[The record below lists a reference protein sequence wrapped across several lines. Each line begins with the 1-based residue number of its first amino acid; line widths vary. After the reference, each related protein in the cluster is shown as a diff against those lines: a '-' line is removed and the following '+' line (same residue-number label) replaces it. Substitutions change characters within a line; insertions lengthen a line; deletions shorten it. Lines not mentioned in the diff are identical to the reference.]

1 MGTPVEG
8 LPSLEGQGAQQQQL
22 GYDPRANG
30 LARRTTDPPIDGSP
44 AHHLSPQKRSE
55 HPSRSPS
62 DPGNGTFNPAP
73 RDKPKRSGKIC
84 GKCGEGLTGQFVRAL
99 GDTYHLECFTCHDC
113 GKIVASKFFPVPD
126 KPPGQYPLCET
137 DYFRRLD
144 LICYEC
150 GQALR
155 GSYITALDRKYHIE
169 HFTCSV
175 CPTVFGASD
184 SYYEHEGDVF
194 CHFHYSTK
202 FAQRCN
208 GCQTAILK
216 QFVEIYRN
224 GQNQH
229 WHPECYMIH
238 KYWNVRLHSTGQP
251 IEANVAEEDATD
263 QVRENV
269 RKREEEIE
277 AKVNWI
283 WKTLSAFEEKSAT
296 CISDMLLHVSNG
308 AYVDGVMAARKFI
321 VHVELLF
328 NAADDL
334 NSQLIGGDPWKIQTG
349 ETARKGLTYSREAK
363 LLCKKVVAFF
373 ALLTQSQGTG
383 VRRLGVT
390 QELLS
395 LVTGLAHYLKLLI
408 RICLQ
413 GALRLERET
422 RNAGGITHFL
432 SQVNSLDGRLED
444 EAERDQ
450 AIEFASLVPQSAD
463 NCTVCKNQIEDRCL
477 RKDDM
482 YVHGNC
488 MTCKGCE
495 KEFDVSKINDVTEFT
510 WGHNPQGV
518 FCPNCARTHPDAERG
533 FQRVTKLMQYAHL
546 LKIAHARLMVN
557 LRSSG
562 ALPHTSDDP
571 NLAGYDSS
579 QGHRLG
585 NNGSDLEPPHLQNDS
600 RSKSFGGSSS
610 VDPHAGSNATYEQ
623 TMTDIKRL
631 RSQRLDK
638 HLSSTMKRART
649 SRIIDGPDAIEP
661 GGGEPQLRGGMQIV
675 QERDVP
681 SDADNATIG
690 MNSLALDDIARMAA
704 MEQQREQRPN
714 AFRAGGSA
722 LLGQDQA
729 RLVNGHRREYS
740 GGPKEMPNMGDGR
753 PRTYFSELSP
763 LEYFK
768 IKHLAVLQLG
778 LLLDEGQYNQGELL
792 DLIETKRSTF
802 WGKIGLGKAFKGDK
816 AKGKKGGTSVEKP
829 VSEKATFR
837 QPLELLVE
845 KYGAESTDG
854 VGPGNLKVPVLL
866 QDAVTAMRSMDMSIE
881 GVFRKNGNLK
891 ALRELEEEVDARG
904 VELVDLNTKNPVI
917 LANLLKRFLRLMPE
931 PVLTLKLYRLFMT
944 ANDILDEEKR
954 KKVLHLVCCLLPKPH
969 RDTMEVLFCFLNW
982 VSSFHTVDEETG
994 NKMDIWNIATVMA
1007 PNILRESNDK
1017 EMKNVDQGAVKVVFD
1032 LIENNEEFCEVPE
1045 EIMELLHDDSS
1056 PELTTKEIM
1065 RQWEQ
1070 RGRTT
1075 TQPHTA
1081 GSPRNP
1087 QGGPSSR
1094 KDQRNAPH
1102 ITQADNNPQAWS
1114 GERSVRHVGG
1124 APKPNH
1130 GQPNAHNTPPQA
1142 YDLSSPNVPYGQKPP
1157 GSTESHR
1164 TGSPH
1169 RHSYRPPPFQ
1179 QKQTPLG
1186 TAGAG

>member
-8 LPSLEGQGAQQQQL
+8 RPSLEGQGPPQQY
-22 GYDPRANG
+22 GYDPRGNG
-30 LARRTTDPPIDGSP
+30 LARQPTYPFDTHATQNLSPRKRGDELARSPTDPDQDQ
-44 AHHLSPQKRSE
+44 L
-55 HPSRSPS
+55 
-62 DPGNGTFNPAP
+62 NPVA
-73 RDKPKRSGKIC
+73 REKPKSGSGRSGKIC
-84 GKCGEGLTGQFVRAL
+84 GKCGESLTGQFVRAL
-99 GDTYHLECFTCHDC
+99 GDTYHLECFTCYDC
-113 GKIVASKFFPVPD
+113 GKIVASKFFPVPE

-144 LICYEC
+144 LLCFEC

-184 SYYEHEGDVF
+184 SYYEHEGSVY

-208 GCQTAILK
+208 GCQTSILK

-238 KYWNVRLHSTGQP
+238 KYWNVRLHSMGQP
-251 IEANVAEEDATD
+251 IIEAQVADGEATD
-263 QVRENV
+263 EVRETV
-269 RKREEEIE
+269 RKQEEEIE

-296 CISDMLLHVSNG
+296 CISDMLLNVSNG
-308 AYVDGVMAARKFI
+308 AYVDGVMAAKKFI

-328 NAADDL
+328 SVADDL
-334 NSQLIGGDPWKIQTG
+334 DAQLLANTP
-349 ETARKGLTYSREAK
+349 KGLTYSRESK

-373 ALLTQSQGTG
+373 ALLTQSQDTG

-413 GALRLERET
+413 GALKLERET
-422 RNAGGITHFL
+422 RSANGLTGFL
-432 SQVNSLDGRLED
+432 AHVNSLDKRLDD
-444 EAERDQ
+444 EAKGDQ
-450 AIEFASLVPQSAD
+450 AAESALYVPRWAD
-463 NCTVCKNQIEDRCL
+463 ACPICDAQVEDKCL
-477 RKDDM
+477 RKNNM
-482 YVHGNC
+482 SFNYSC
-488 MTCKGCE
+488 MICHSCGL
-495 KEFDVSKINDVTEFT
+495 DLRDKIADAR
-510 WGHNPQGV
+510 WSRSMKKV
-518 FCPNCARTHPDAERG
+518 FCSGCARNVPDAEGG
-533 FQRVTKLMQYAHL
+533 FEPVTKLRQYVHL
-546 LKIAHARLMVN
+546 LKVAHARLLAT

-585 NNGSDLEPPHLQNDS
+585 NAGSDLEPPLLRSDT
-600 RSKSFGGSSS
+600 RSKSFAGSSGT
-610 VDPHAGSNATYEQ
+610 DAQGSASYEQ

-631 RSQRLDK
+631 RSTRLDK

-649 SRIIDGPDAIEP
+649 SRIIDGPEAVEP
-661 GGGEPQLRGGMQIV
+661 GAGEAQMRGGMQIV
-675 QERDVP
+675 QERDAVG
-681 SDADNATIG
+681 DADNVTFG
-690 MNSLALDDIARMAA
+690 VNSLALDDIARMAA
-704 MEQQREQRPN
+704 LEQQREQRPN

-722 LLGQDQA
+722 LLGQDQPK
-729 RLVNGHRREYS
+729 LVNGHRRDFS
-740 GGPKEMPNMGDGR
+740 GGQDLKQADDNR
-753 PRTYFSELSP
+753 SRTYFSELSP

-768 IKHLAVLQLG
+768 LKGLAVLHLG
-778 LLLDEGQYNQGELL
+778 FLLDDSQYNQGDLL
-792 DLIETKRSTF
+792 DLIETKGSTF
-802 WGKIGLGKAFKGDK
+802 WGKIGFAKAFKKDK
-816 AKGKKGGTSVEKP
+816 TKPKKGNTSVEKP
-829 VSEKATFR
+829 ASDKATFR
-837 QPLELLVE
+837 QTLEFLVE

-854 VGPGNLKVPVLL
+854 VGPGTLKVPALL
-866 QDAVTAMRSMDMSIE
+866 QDAITAMRSMDMSVE
-881 GVFRKNGNLK
+881 GVFRKNGNLRL
-891 ALRELEEEVDARG
+891 LRELEEEIDAKG
-904 VELVDLNTKNPVI
+904 VEMVDLNQQAPVT
-917 LANLLKRFLRLMPE
+917 LANLLKRFLRYMPE

-944 ANDILDEEKR
+944 ANDIDDYDKR
-954 KKVLHLVCCLLPKPH
+954 MRVLHLICCLLPKAH

-994 NKMDIWNIATVMA
+994 NKMDTWNLATVMA
-1007 PNILRESNDK
+1007 PNILRESNEK
-1017 EMKNVDQGAVKVVFD
+1017 EMKAVDQGAVKVVFD
-1032 LIENNEEFCEVPE
+1032 LIENNEMFCEVPAQ
-1045 EIMELLHDDSS
+1045 IVELLNDDSS

-1070 RGRTT
+1070 HAKGDPP
-1075 TQPHTA
+1075 QAPMA
-1081 GSPRNP
+1081 SPNNP
-1087 QGGPSSR
+1087 SGGPRSR
-1094 KDQRNAPH
+1094 QDQRNAPH
-1102 ITQADNNPQAWS
+1102 ITQADNNPQAWQ
-1114 GERSVRHVGG
+1114 GESSVRHVTGTG
-1124 APKPNH
+1124 NH
-1130 GQPNAHNTPPQA
+1130 TYGPSSTHNTSPQA
-1142 YDLSSPNVPYGQKPP
+1142 YDLGTPNLPYSHAAP
-1157 GSTESHR
+1157 GSAESHR

-1169 RHSYRPPPFQ
+1169 RHSYRSPAF
-1179 QKQTPLG
+1179 QKQGQLG